1 MKKKS
6 KFLVALFGA
15 LSVVGLASCNNG
27 KIIEP
32 AIGSTDTIVIDKT
45 DDTGIDTSGYNHNQ
59 GESNSSG
66 EGSNSAGSPGE
77 SHGSSTS
84 ASGTVADFIY
94 NASPSENYPTFER
107 NENNTL
113 GIVYAVSNREDATL
127 DNTMNVASELDK
139 MTVVVQASG
148 DSGSGYGSG
157 VVYSKKQIRNGV
169 VQYNVLTNAHV
180 VEDCNTFTILDSNNT
195 TVDAKLVGYSTT
207 YDVAI
212 LTFATSGDEFDTVK
226 FATKDAVKGQ
236 NVCAMGT
243 PLDLTYYN
251 TFTTGVISNV
261 LEDTY
266 FHTAFINSGNSGGPL
281 VNLNGELIGLN
292 NAKLSGSSNSGVAIE
307 GMFEAV
313 PLENIEKAMYDI
325 LNHAQ
330 EDAFK
335 ITPKLGITVQNVEN
349 IRFVTQFNSA
359 EEYYR
364 NTQAI
369 IDINTFK
376 EMKEKSAYLPDGIN
390 TGVFVSGVSET
401 GISNGILE
409 KNDVIYKYNG
419 TVLQMNGENTLGN
432 LLKNSEF
439 GDEVE
444 LVIYRN
450 KVEMTVKITL

>member
-1 MKKKS
+1 MKKS
-6 KFLVALFGA
+6 KFLVALLGA
-15 LSVVGLASCNNG
+15 LSVVGLASCSNG

-32 AIGSTDTIVIDKT
+32 AIGSGDTVIIDKT
-45 DDTGIDTSGYNHNQ
+45 DDTGIDTSGYNHDQ
-59 GESNSSG
+59 GGSS
-66 EGSNSAGSPGE
+66 E

-84 ASGTVADFIY
+84 SNGTIADFIY
-94 NASPSENYPTFER
+94 NVSPSENYPTFER
-107 NENNTL
+107 NENNVL
-113 GIVYAVSNREDATL
+113 GVAYADANREDATL
-127 DNTMNVASELDK
+127 DNTMNVASELDRK
-139 MTVVVQASG
+139 TVVVQSSG
-148 DSGSGYGSG
+148 NSGSGYGSG
-157 VVYSKKQIRNGV
+157 VVYSKKQIKAGIN
-169 VQYNVLTNAHV
+169 QYNVLTNAHV
-180 VEDCNTFTILDSNNT
+180 VEGCNTFTILDSNNT
-195 TVDAKLVGYSTT
+195 TIDAKLVGYSTT

-212 LTFATSGDEFDTVK
+212 LTFATAGDEFDTVK
-226 FATKDAVKGQ
+226 LATKDAVKGQ
-236 NVCAMGT
+236 PICAMGT

-281 VNLNGELIGLN
+281 VNLNGELVGLN
-292 NAKLSGSSNSGVAIE
+292 NAKLSGSSNSGASIE

-313 PLENIEKAMYDI
+313 PLVNIEKAMYDI
-325 LNHAQ
+325 LNHAK

-335 ITPKLGITVQNVEN
+335 ISPKLGITVQYVEN
-349 IRFVTQFNSA
+349 IRFVTQFDSA

-376 EMKEKSAYLPDGIN
+376 EMKEKSEYLPDGIN

-409 KNDVIYKYNG
+409 SNDVIYKYNG
-419 TVLQMNGENTLGN
+419 TVLEMSGDNSLAN
-432 LLKNSEF
+432 LLKKSEF

-450 KVEMTVKITL
+450 KVETTVKITL